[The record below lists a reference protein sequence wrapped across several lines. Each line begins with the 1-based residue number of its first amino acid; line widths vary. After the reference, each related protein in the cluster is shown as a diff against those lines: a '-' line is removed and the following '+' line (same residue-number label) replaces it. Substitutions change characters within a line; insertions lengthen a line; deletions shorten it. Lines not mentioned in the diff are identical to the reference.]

1 MAEVYISALII
12 SLILFGA
19 LRISKTRNPWK
30 RGVIMFNYAQIDPVC
45 GSKYNSILYT
55 DRLTL

>member
-30 RGVIMFNYAQIDPVC
+30 RGVIMFNDAQIDPVC

-55 DRLTL
+55 D